1 MPHAPDIRVRTL
13 LRLGRHEVYRGQC
26 FHAGLLFAGHS
37 GGGGDDRGRQGGE
50 GHRLDIHLPGDAN
63 AAATARLV
71 HTAEF
76 IHPFGPDAVIVVG
89 KHFLPRA
96 GWRTYHTVARVARG
110 RLRTRTRMMP
120 SWLQVEQ
127 FGGSPRAM
135 FFNEP
140 GSRQVY
146 HWSVLGPRALGPEV
160 FLPGTMLV
168 AGTGLYVLE
177 RNHVVRGREN
187 LARIDLATR
196 TIARTFLTTRR
207 GLSALVDLPGTP
219 WLAVA
224 ETGADQVL
232 VVEKAA
238 NRLARTIPVPGGPV
252 ALAALGRHLVVFC
265 DEPRR
270 IDFLDPADDR
280 GTPLARW
287 NLADGAAALGH
298 VTAIDV
304 DPATGD
310 VYLRSP
316 FHPLVEGH
324 EPSVTMVADASGR
337 TLARLG
343 FVRAG
348 GQHASSRQ

>member
-1 MPHAPDIRVRTL
+1 VL
-13 LRLGRHEVYRGQC
+13 
-26 FHAGLLFAGHS
+26 
-37 GGGGDDRGRQGGE
+37 
-50 GHRLDIHLPGDAN
+50 
-63 AAATARLV
+63 ATAPLV

-96 GWRTYHTVARVARG
+96 GWRTYHTVARVAGG

-146 HWSVLGPRALGPEV
+146 QWSVLGPRPLGPEV
-160 FLPGTMLV
+160 FLPGTMIV

-177 RNHVVRGREN
+177 RNHIVRGREN
-187 LARIDLATR
+187 LARIDLASR
-196 TIARTFLTTRR
+196 TIARTFLTTRC
-207 GLSALVDLPGTP
+207 GLSALIDLPDTR

-232 VVEKAA
+232 VIEKAT
-238 NRLARTIPVPGGPV
+238 NRLARAIPVPGGPV
-252 ALAALGRHLVVFC
+252 ALARLGHHLVVFC

-287 NLADGAAALGH
+287 SLADSGTTLCH

-304 DPATGD
+304 DQATGEI
-310 VYLRSP
+310 YLRSP
-316 FHPLVEGH
+316 FHPLVEDH
-324 EPSVTMVADASGR
+324 DPTVTMISDSSGV

-343 FVRAG
+343 FARAG
-348 GQHASSRQ
+348 GPHVAARR